1 MELWYNKTSA
11 REKLKADEVFKKR
24 GFGSKE
30 HSYNDYIND
39 SR

>member
-24 GFGSKE
+24 GFGSKRFQ
-30 HSYNDYIND
+30 NKDRN
-39 SR
+39 